1 MIEPLVSII
10 INCYNGERFLRE
22 AINSIYEQNYKN
34 FEIIFWDN
42 ASEDDSSKIAKFYDS
57 RLQYFHASVNVPLGE
72 ARNLALQKANGKFV
86 AFLDCDDRYLPD
98 KLTKQVKKMEATNC
112 ALCYG
117 SVVVIDEKSR
127 EINRNFVSDK
137 NGFLLNHLFLKYEIN
152 MQTVMI
158 RRSILLK
165 NNLTFDLN
173 LKFSPDYDLF
183 MRIASDFKICSL
195 KDFIVEYRKVG
206 NSLTYRYLDYVAP
219 EMEYTLKK
227 LDKKFQFSINSNI
240 NYYKAT
246 KMLDFYR
253 ALPLIRSGD
262 YRHARRFIFKTIM
275 VKKRYL
281 IYYLFLCLPVNR
293 DWILKRMMS

>member
-22 AINSIYEQNYKN
+22 AISSIYEQNYKN

-42 ASEDDSSKIAKFYDS
+42 ASKDDSSKIAKLYDS
-57 RLQYFHASVNVPLGE
+57 RLQYFYASVNVPLGE

-86 AFLDCDDRYLPD
+86 AFLDCDDRYLPE
-98 KLTKQVKKMEATNC
+98 KLIKQVKKMEATGC

-137 NGFLLNHLFLKYEIN
+137 YGFLLDQLFLTYEIN
-152 MQTVMI
+152 MQSVMI
-158 RRSILLK
+158 RRSVLLK

-183 MRIASDFKICSL
+183 MRIASEFEICSL

-227 LDKKFQFSINSNI
+227 LDKKFQFTINSNI

-262 YRHARRFIFKTIM
+262 YRNARKHIFKAIM
-275 VKKRYL
+275 VKKRFL
-281 IYYLFLCLPVNR
+281 IYYLVLCLPVKS
-293 DWILKRMMS
+293 DWILKKMMS